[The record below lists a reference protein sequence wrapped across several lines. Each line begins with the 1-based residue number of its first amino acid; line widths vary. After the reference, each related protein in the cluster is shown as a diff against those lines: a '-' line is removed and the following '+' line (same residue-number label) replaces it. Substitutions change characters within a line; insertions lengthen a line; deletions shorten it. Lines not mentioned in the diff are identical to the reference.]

1 MWNSMHNEFD
11 ELRIRNYAEILEQKQ
26 DDENYPTTTSLN
38 QNRVEND
45 VLKLYK
51 LNNEPIL
58 TRQKHVKLL
67 KKCLTH
73 LNEAY
78 ESFDCSRTWLCYWIL
93 HSLQI
98 LGERLDHDDSS
109 KVIGFL
115 TKCQSP
121 EGGFGGG
128 PGQYPHLAPTY
139 AAINALCIIG
149 TPSAYQAI
157 DRKGLKRFLS
167 SLRGEDGSFS
177 MHIGGEV
184 DIRGVY
190 CALAVAK
197 LINVYT
203 PEIFKGT
210 ENWIAR
216 CQTWEGGFGGCPGM
230 EAHGGYAFC
239 ALAALV
245 LLGKTHFC
253 SLKSLLRWIVNK
265 QMRLEGGFQGRTN
278 KLVDGCYSFWQGGA
292 FPLIHAI
299 LTKEEKAFNSEY
311 WLFNQEA
318 LQEYL
323 LICCQHPH
331 GGLLDKPE
339 KIRDLYHTCYALSGL
354 SVAQNSPRQLIIGSP
369 NLNLVEI
376 IHPVYNLVLSSAAN
390 ALKYFNT
397 LPIPD

>member
-1 MWNSMHNEFD
+1 MSNSINNMYE
-11 ELRIRNYAEILEQKQ
+11 EIRVRNYAKISQQKQ

-38 QNRVEND
+38 QSRVEND
-45 VLKLYK
+45 VLRLYRM
-51 LNNEPIL
+51 NSAIL
-58 TRQKHVKLL
+58 IRKDHIRLL
-67 KKCLTH
+67 KKSLTH
-73 LNEAY
+73 LNEEY
-78 ESFDCSRTWLCYWIL
+78 ECLDCSRPWLCYWIL
-93 HSLQI
+93 HSLEI
-98 LGERLDHDDSS
+98 LGERLDHNNSS
-109 KVIGFL
+109 KIVGFL

-167 SLRGEDGSFS
+167 SLHGEDGSFS
-177 MHIGGEV
+177 MHTDGEA
-184 DIRGVY
+184 DLRGVY

-203 PEIFKGT
+203 PEIFEGT
-210 ENWIAR
+210 ENWIAK

-230 EAHGGYAFC
+230 EAHGGYTFC

-278 KLVDGCYSFWQGGA
+278 KLVDACYSFWQGGS

-299 LTKEEKAFNSEY
+299 LTKEEKAFNSDY
-311 WLFNQEA
+311 WLFDQGA

-323 LICCQHPH
+323 LFCTQYPD
-331 GGLLDKPE
+331 GGFLDRPE
-339 KIRDLYHTCYALSGL
+339 KFRDIYHTCYALSGL
-354 SVAQNSPRQLIIGSP
+354 SVAQNSPRKLIVGSP

-376 IHPVYNLVLSSAAN
+376 INPVYNLVHSSAAN
-390 ALKYFNT
+390 ALEYFNT